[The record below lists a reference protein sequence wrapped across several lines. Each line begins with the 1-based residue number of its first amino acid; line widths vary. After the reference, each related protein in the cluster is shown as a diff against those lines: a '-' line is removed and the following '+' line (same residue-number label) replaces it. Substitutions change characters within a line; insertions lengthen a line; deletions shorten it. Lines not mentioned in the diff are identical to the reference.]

1 MGCRFAD
8 TEIGHVHELSPQR
21 LVRTATERRALRLRP
36 SEPVLRAFPQP
47 LALEFGHGR
56 ENAEQHA
63 PVRAGRVTAIGSR
76 EVLSRFDRRSLL
88 SRHDSRAPT
97 EGSIP
102 FPGFPPRWVRR
113 SG

>member
-63 PVRAGRVTAIGSR
+63 PVRAGRVNAIARRHEIDAERAQFVGKIHHMPQAAPKPTA
-76 EVLSRFDRRSLL
+76 
-88 SRHDSRAPT
+88 
-97 EGSIP
+97 
-102 FPGFPPRWVRR
+102 
-113 SG
+113 